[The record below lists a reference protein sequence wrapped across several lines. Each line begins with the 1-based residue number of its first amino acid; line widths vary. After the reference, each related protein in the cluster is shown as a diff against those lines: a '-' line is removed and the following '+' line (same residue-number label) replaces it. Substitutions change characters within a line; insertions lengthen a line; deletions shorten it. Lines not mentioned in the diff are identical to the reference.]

1 MSGWEERE
9 IYYKELAHMILEAEK
24 SQDLQLVSRSPR
36 RPNGISFS
44 LKVSNLKTQEEM
56 IRASLVT
63 QW

>member
-1 MSGWEERE
+1 MSGWGERE

-24 SQDLQLVSRSPR
+24 SQGLQLVSTSPR
-36 RPNGISFS
+36 RTNGVRFS